1 VDGNLA
7 DENRELEDAM
17 RSSVIFVSA
26 IVLGLGI
33 ATAGWFVG
41 EGFFKGRSTDR
52 FVTVKGVSER
62 DVRADVALWP
72 IRFVATNDELKVAQA
87 EIKDS
92 HQRVLAFLEKH
103 GIDPAAAEV
112 QALEVNDRLAN
123 PYQSGTM
130 QSRYIVSQSLMVRT
144 TEIEK
149 VEAAGQAL
157 GDLVDQGVVL
167 SSLGGAAGGPT
178 YLFTALSEH
187 KPEMIAE
194 ATAKARRA
202 AEQFAA
208 DSGSRIGKI
217 RRAKQGV
224 FVILPRDRAP
234 GIDEGSQL
242 NKTLRVVSTIDYY
255 LED

>member
-1 VDGNLA
+1 MDDKLA
-7 DENRELEDAM
+7 GEPRKLENAM
-17 RSSVIFVSA
+17 KSSVMFVSA
-26 IVLGLGI
+26 VVLGLGI
-33 ATAGWFVG
+33 AAAGWFVG
-41 EGFFKGRSTDR
+41 EGFFKGRAADR
-52 FVTVKGVSER
+52 FVTVKGVAER
-62 DVRADVALWP
+62 DVKADVALWP
-72 IRFVATNDELKVAQA
+72 IRFVATNDELEAAQA
-87 EIKDS
+87 EIKAS
-92 HQRVLAFLEKH
+92 HQRILAFLEKH
-103 GIDPAAAEV
+103 GIDPAAADL
-112 QALEVNDRLAN
+112 QTLEVNDRLAN

-130 QSRYIVSQSLMVRT
+130 QSRYIVTQSLMVRT

-167 SSLGGAAGGPT
+167 SSLGGTAGSPT

-217 RRAKQGV
+217 RRARQGV
-224 FVILPRDRAP
+224 FVVLPRDPAP

-242 NKTLRVVSTIDYY
+242 DKTLRVVSTIDYY